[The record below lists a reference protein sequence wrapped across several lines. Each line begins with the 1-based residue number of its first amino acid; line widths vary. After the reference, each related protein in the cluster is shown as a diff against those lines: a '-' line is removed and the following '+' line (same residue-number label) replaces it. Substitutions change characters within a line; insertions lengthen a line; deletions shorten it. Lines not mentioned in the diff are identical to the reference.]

1 MMLPRLL
8 LAIVLFSIAGLQGF
22 AQTLEEIGLTKKM
35 ELEALVAQAKEK
47 GISTIQEEL
56 SIRTADVFWEYA
68 NWDEANVALNES
80 YFDLVVC

>member
-1 MMLPRLL
+1 
-8 LAIVLFSIAGLQGF
+8 
-22 AQTLEEIGLTKKM
+22 M

-47 GISTIQEEL
+47 EISTIQEEL
-56 SIRTADVFWEYA
+56 AIRTADVFWEYA